1 MRSIDDYSSLADLL
15 NQALTSHA
23 DRVACVSM
31 GREMTYRELD
41 QRSRDWAAWLQSLAL
56 PLQSRVAIMLPN
68 VAASLVCLVGTLRSG
83 HLVVNVNPLYTPRE
97 LGGQLKDCEADVI
110 VVFESFAH
118 VLEKVDP
125 ACQPQTIVVVSP
137 GSLQPLPK
145 RWLINIVVKHVKK
158 RVPAWRLPN
167 AVSFESVLS
176 EGHRASF
183 EPPALLP
190 EDVAI
195 LQYTGGTTGDPRG
208 AMLTHRNVVANI
220 LQVEDIADPV
230 LRDVMPHPLTMLT
243 ALPLYHVFAMT
254 VCALYAL
261 HAGMR
266 VVLVI
271 NPRDLPALIDLWK
284 KESPHVFPAVNTLFS
299 ALLRQSTFRQ
309 IDFSNLRIALGG
321 GMAVHPTVA
330 QQWQALTGKTI
341 VEGYGMSETSPVIC
355 ANPTDCTVFSAT
367 VGLPLPQTTVLILD
381 DAQQPLPDGE
391 VGEIAV
397 KGPQVMLGYWRA
409 PAATAAAMT
418 HDGFLLTGDVGFRDA
433 QGFIKIVD
441 RKKDMIVV
449 SGFNVYPAEIDQV
462 FAAHPAV
469 LDCAAVGVADDVTG
483 HAIRL
488 FAVIDQTVGDGL
500 TEQELKVWG
509 RDQLTGYKRPK
520 TVVFVDSLPK
530 NTVGKTL
537 RRLLIEPA
545 KSGV

>member
-41 QRSRDWAAWLQSLAL
+41 QLSRDWAAWLQSLELA
-56 PLQSRVAIMLPN
+56 PKSRVAVMLPN
-68 VAASLVCLVGTLRSG
+68 VAASLVCLLGTLRSG

-97 LGGQLKDCEADVI
+97 LEGQLKDCEADVI

-118 VLEKVDP
+118 VLEKVGP
-125 ACQPQTIVVVSP
+125 ACQPKTIVVVSP
-137 GSLQPLPK
+137 GALQPIPK
-145 RWLINIVVKHVKK
+145 RWLINYVAKHVKK

-167 AVSFESVLS
+167 AVSLESVLS
-176 EGHRASF
+176 KGRRASF

-230 LRDVMPHPLTMLT
+230 LRDVRPNPLTMLT

-284 KESPHVFPAVNTLFS
+284 KESPHVFPAVNTLFA
-299 ALLRQSTFRQ
+299 ALLRQSAFRQ
-309 IDFSNLRIALGG
+309 VDFSNLRIALGG
-321 GMAVHPTVA
+321 GMAVHPAVA
-330 QQWQALTGKTI
+330 QKWQELTGKTI

-381 DAQQPLPDGE
+381 EAQQPLPDGE

-397 KGPQVMLGYWRA
+397 KGPQVMSGYWRA
-409 PAATAAAMT
+409 PDATAAAMT
-418 HDGFLLTGDVGFRDA
+418 HDGFLLTGDMGFRDT

-469 LDCAAVGVADDVTG
+469 IECAAVGVADDAMG
-483 HAIRL
+483 QAIRL
-488 FAVIDQTVGDGL
+488 FAVVDQTVGDGL
-500 TEQELKVWG
+500 TEQALKVWG
-509 RDQLTGYKRPK
+509 REHLTAYKRPK

-537 RRLLIEPA
+537 RRLLAEPT
-545 KSGV
+545 K

>member
-15 NQALTSHA
+15 NQALSSHA

-41 QRSRDWAAWLQSLAL
+41 QLSRDWAAWLQSLELA
-56 PLQSRVAIMLPN
+56 PKSRVAVMLPN
-68 VAASLVCLVGTLRSG
+68 VAASLVCLLGTLRSG

-97 LGGQLKDCEADVI
+97 LEGQLKDCEADVI

-118 VLEKVDP
+118 VLEKVGP
-125 ACQPQTIVVVSP
+125 ACQPKTIVVVSP
-137 GSLQPLPK
+137 GALQPIPK
-145 RWLINIVVKHVKK
+145 RWLINYVAKHVKK

-167 AVSFESVLS
+167 AVSLESVLS
-176 EGHRASF
+176 KGRRASF
-183 EPPALLP
+183 KPPALLP

-220 LQVEDIADPV
+220 LQVEDIAAPV
-230 LRDVMPHPLTMLT
+230 LRDVRATPLTMLT

-284 KESPHVFPAVNTLFS
+284 KESPHVFPAVNTLFA
-299 ALLRQSTFRQ
+299 ALLRQSAFRQ
-309 IDFSNLRIALGG
+309 VDFSNLRIALGG
-321 GMAVHPTVA
+321 GMAVHPAVA
-330 QQWQALTGKTI
+330 QKWQDLTGKTI

-367 VGLPLPQTTVLILD
+367 VGLPLPQTTVLIVD
-381 DAQQPLPDGE
+381 EAQQPLPDGE

-397 KGPQVMLGYWRA
+397 KGPQVMSGYWRA
-409 PAATAAAMT
+409 PDATAAAMT
-418 HDGFLLTGDVGFRDA
+418 HDGFLLTGDMGFRDT

-469 LDCAAVGVADDVTG
+469 IECAAVGVADDAMG
-483 HAIRL
+483 QAIRL
-488 FAVIDQTVGDGL
+488 FAVVDQTVGDGL
-500 TEQELKVWG
+500 TEQALKVWG
-509 RDQLTGYKRPK
+509 REHLTAYKRPK

-537 RRLLIEPA
+537 RRLLAEPTQ
-545 KSGV
+545 

>member
-23 DRVACVSM
+23 DRVACVSL

-41 QRSRDWAAWLQSLAL
+41 QLSRDWAAWLQSLELA
-56 PLQSRVAIMLPN
+56 PQSRVAIMLPN
-68 VAASLVCLVGTLRSG
+68 VTASLVCLLGTLRSG

-97 LGGQLKDCEADVI
+97 LEGQLKDCEADVI

-118 VLEKVDP
+118 VLEKVGP
-125 ACQPQTIVVVSP
+125 ACQPKTIVVVSP
-137 GSLQPLPK
+137 GALQPIPK
-145 RWLINIVVKHVKK
+145 RWLINYVAKHVKK

-167 AVSFESVLS
+167 AVSLESVLS
-176 EGHRASF
+176 KGRRASF
-183 EPPALLP
+183 GPPALLP

-230 LRDVMPHPLTMLT
+230 LRDVRPNPLTMLT

-284 KESPHVFPAVNTLFS
+284 KESPHVFPAVNTLFA
-299 ALLRQSTFRQ
+299 ALLRQSAFRQ
-309 IDFSNLRIALGG
+309 VDFSNLRIALGG
-321 GMAVHPTVA
+321 GMAVHPAVA
-330 QQWQALTGKTI
+330 QKWQELTGKTI

-381 DAQQPLPDGE
+381 EAQQPLPDGE

-397 KGPQVMLGYWRA
+397 KGPQVMSGYWRA
-409 PAATAAAMT
+409 PDATAAAMT
-418 HDGFLLTGDVGFRDA
+418 HDGFLLTGDMGFRDT

-469 LDCAAVGVADDVTG
+469 IECAAVGVADDAMG
-483 HAIRL
+483 QAIRL
-488 FAVIDQTVGDGL
+488 FAVVDQTVGDGL
-500 TEQELKVWG
+500 TEQALKVWG
-509 RDQLTGYKRPK
+509 REHLTAYKRPK

-537 RRLLIEPA
+537 RRLLAEPT
-545 KSGV
+545 K